1 MARTEDMRRD
11 PNWNQ
16 YEDMPTPSPHDAK
29 ADICAGPYDSD
40 QPCGD
45 LPAHLER
52 IAQRDYSA
60 VNEGYWVLRDAA
72 TMIRV
77 LLRGYPLKIST
88 RSAKT
93 YEDTRPIETGA
104 PTGSEGEEQDG

>member
-11 PNWNQ
+11 PNWNH
-16 YEDMPTPSPHDAK
+16 YEDRPALTPPHDAK

-72 TMIRV
+72 TTIRV
-77 LLRGYPLKIST
+77 LLRGHPLKVSM
-88 RSAKT
+88 RSVKT
-93 YEDTRPIETGA
+93 YEDTRPIEERA
-104 PTGSEGEEQDG
+104 PTGSEGE